1 VHLIFTTSTGNLRH
15 VQPVAL
21 NRIAASGPMVI
32 GWIAWVDIGP
42 EARAQFTGFKGYM
55 ASIMG

>member
-1 VHLIFTTSTGNLRH
+1 
-15 VQPVAL
+15 
-21 NRIAASGPMVI
+21 MVI
-32 GWIAWVDIGP
+32 GWVAWVDIGP